1 MPKVQGSRVII
12 AVLFGVLFLATAD
25 NQLLIPLLPILG
37 RELDVS
43 MRTLGWLFSGYA
55 LAAALCSLCLGPLS
69 DRFGRLIFLR
79 IGLFLFSL
87 VALLTYTVQG
97 YSQLFWLRVST
108 GLMAGLLSTC
118 TASLVGDF
126 FPYERRGRAMGVIL
140 SSYFAALILGVPM
153 AAWVAQTWNWRTIF
167 LGSSLVAFL
176 LLICSLF
183 FLPQETLSLPR
194 SMRFYFGMYPRLLQH
209 RERRAAVAVS
219 FCVSGA
225 TLAFLTFISDYL
237 NQSFGLRPIQIAWLF
252 VTAGVAAAVGS
263 LISGWISDRFTKR
276 RVFLVANTLLIVP
289 LLALDRLEWG
299 IPLFGLFFII
309 SLCIAFRQTALH
321 TLQTEL
327 VQREQR
333 GSFLALRNTFSQV
346 GISVSVLVAGN
357 LYSQMGYRGVTL
369 WAALLTLL
377 GSVMLYQVIEEP
389 TKQQ

>member
-1 MPKVQGSRVII
+1 MVKGSKVII
-12 AVLFGVLFLATAD
+12 AILFGVLFLATAD

-43 MRTLGWLFSGYA
+43 MNTLGWLFSGYA

-79 IGLFLFSL
+79 FGLFFFSL

-97 YSQLFWLRVST
+97 YYQLFWLRVGT
-108 GLMAGLLSTC
+108 GLMAGLLATC
-118 TASLVGDF
+118 TASLVGDL
-126 FPYERRGRAMGVIL
+126 FPYERRGRAMGAVL
-140 SSYFAALILGVPM
+140 SSYFAALILGVPL
-153 AAWVAQTWNWRTIF
+153 AAWVAQAWNWRTIF
-167 LGSSLVAFL
+167 LVSSLLAFL
-176 LLICSLF
+176 LFICSLF
-183 FLPQETLSLPR
+183 FLPRETLSAPR
-194 SMRFYFGMYPRLLQH
+194 SMRFYFGMYPRLLLH
-209 RERRAAVAVS
+209 RQRRAAVAVS

-237 NQSFGLRPIQIAWLF
+237 DQSFGLGPVQIAWLF

-299 IPLFGLFFII
+299 SPLFGLFFII

-333 GSFLALRNTFSQV
+333 GSFLALRNTFSQL
-346 GISVSVLVAGN
+346 GISLSVLVAGI
-357 LYSQMGYRGVTL
+357 LYSQMGYRGVTR

-377 GSVMLYQVIEEP
+377 GSVMLYQIIEEP
-389 TKQQ
+389 TEHQ